1 MLLPCSQSGQKWA
14 QTGAAV
20 GSLAT
25 TTSAGFSST
34 GKGARLLGNGS
45 WCTSPFLLPS
55 GGGRWGNV

>member
-45 WCTSPFLLPS
+45 
-55 GGGRWGNV
+55 